1 MIEEIAIIF
10 SEENNSKKGAYFED
24 LVSNIFA
31 NQRFNIDAK
40 NMNITGQE
48 FDLICSHK
56 DINVNEQI
64 LIECKAKEALSS
76 AELNLFNFKVLDN
89 EYSKGIFIYTKD
101 FGHQVQGTID
111 TWKNANK
118 YNNLSFWNGK
128 KVIELLIES
137 NQIKKYI
144 FNNKIFQVTKLI
156 LFFSYDGFYYIPFFS
171 NTTLPKYFSVIN
183 AKTLENII
191 NPNTIEIVQKHIK
204 ETKQLEYF
212 QLDSKTE
219 NITKNTS
226 IEIESI
232 AEVKES
238 ESWYDYKPAS
248 LEYFVGRDKFTKKIM
263 DVLDDIINKNTEHR
277 VFYIDGKSGWGK
289 SSLLVALRGKLRNKH
304 YKNKYFGYVVDSRS
318 ANSQSFISLAFTTM
332 LKKASSEKFIPKEL
346 SNIQVPSYFD
356 IMNSQGIEKLKNYLE
371 NNNKLLI
378 LIFDQFEDIFRKE
391 SILQSFFKLLT
402 DVNGE
407 QSNIVLGFSWKNET
421 FVSADEKEISR
432 LLSQSREHSVS
443 ITMSEFTTNECKKI
457 IEQLESDINEQL
469 DNQFINRIIDNS
481 QGFPWLVK
489 KLCVH
494 IYKQVTSGISLKNLF
509 SQDLNVESLFTKDL
523 EQCNEKEIRALRIIA
538 QRAYESNMFDT
549 TEVNELVSKDII
561 TSLTNKNLIIKTG
574 AKYNIYWDIFRDY
587 LVTDKVPKVGE
598 TYIIRIQ
605 PNTAYEVLSY
615 FDSQKEMTIDEIS
628 LLSNNSKNTLD
639 NNLRELRSFNIIEYN
654 GDKYKLKDENFNLSE
669 EYFKKF
675 MRNKLEKHT
684 FYMELLKIKDKQI
697 DLNELI
703 EIITLKVNTGSSYSK
718 KTLSDYA
725 QLFLNWLNYVELSIG
740 NINPELLRKTR
751 NENSFTPQEKPN
763 RTLEFFDNLNDEEQ
777 YTKEQK
783 KFLYDLKA
791 LGLITYKN
799 FKVKLTSLGIEAKKD
814 RTVIY
819 INALKTHKIKYS
831 FLKFCENPDVKARNF
846 KDIISDLI
854 DETQHKTYATST
866 ARKLYDWAKLIYD
879 NKEKMEMN
887 ELN

>member
-10 SEENNSKKGAYFED
+10 SEENNSKKGNYFED
-24 LVSNIFA
+24 LVGNIFV

-48 FDLICSHK
+48 FDLVCSHK
-56 DINVNEQI
+56 DINTNEQI
-64 LIECKAKEALSS
+64 LIECKAKESISS

-89 EYSKGIFIYTKD
+89 EYSKGIFIYSKD

-111 TWKNANK
+111 KWKNGNK

-128 KVIELLIES
+128 KVIELLVES
-137 NQIKKYI
+137 NQIKKYS
-144 FNNKIFQVTKLI
+144 FNSENFQITKVI

-183 AKTLENII
+183 AKTLESIT
-191 NPNTIEIVQKHIK
+191 NPNTIEVVQKHIK
-204 ETKQLEYF
+204 ETKQLDHY

-219 NITKNTS
+219 STLKNNP

-263 DVLDDIINKNTEHR
+263 DVLKDIIDKKTEHR

-304 YKNKYFGYVVDSRS
+304 YKNKYYGYVVDSRS

-332 LKKASSEKFIPKEL
+332 LNKASNEKFIPENL
-346 SNIQVPSYFD
+346 SNIQIPSYFD
-356 IMNSQGIEKLKNYLE
+356 IMNSQGIEELKKYLE
-371 NNNKLLI
+371 DNNKLLI

-402 DVNGE
+402 DVNME

-421 FVSADEKEISR
+421 FISADEKEVSR

-457 IEQLESDINEQL
+457 IEQLETDINEKL
-469 DNQFINRIIDNS
+469 DIQFINRIIDNS

-494 IYKQVTSGISLKNLF
+494 IYKQVSDGISLVDLF

-523 EQCNEKEIRALRIIA
+523 EQCNEDEIRALRIIA

-549 TEVNELVSKDII
+549 TEVNELVSQDVI

-587 LVTDKVPKVGE
+587 LVTDNVPKVGE
-598 TYIIRIQ
+598 TYIIRTQ
-605 PNTAYEVLSY
+605 PNSAYEVLSY
-615 FDSQKEMTIDEIS
+615 FDSQKEMTLDEIS
-628 LLSNNSKNTLD
+628 LLTNNSKSTLE
-639 NNLRELRSFNIIEYN
+639 NQLRELRGFNIIEY
-654 GDKYKLKDENFNLSE
+654 DSEKYKLKDENFDLSE
-669 EYFKKF
+669 ENFKAF
-675 MRNKLEKHT
+675 MKNKLEKHT

-697 DLNELI
+697 DLSELV
-703 EIITLKVNTGSSYSK
+703 EIITDKVNTGSSYSQ

-751 NENSFTPQEKPN
+751 NENTFTPQEKPN
-763 RTLEFFDNLNDEEQ
+763 RVLEFFDNLSDEQ
-777 YTKEQK
+777 QFTKEQN

-799 FKVKLTSLGIEAKKD
+799 HKVRLTSLGNEAKND
-814 RTVIY
+814 RLIIY
-819 INALKTHKIKYS
+819 RNALKAHKINYS
-831 FLKFCENPDVKARNF
+831 FSKLCTEPNIKARNF
-846 KDIISDLI
+846 KDIIPDLI
-854 DETQHKTYATST
+854 DESQHKTYASST

-879 NKEKMEMN
+879 NKDDLGLEVE
-887 ELN
+887 